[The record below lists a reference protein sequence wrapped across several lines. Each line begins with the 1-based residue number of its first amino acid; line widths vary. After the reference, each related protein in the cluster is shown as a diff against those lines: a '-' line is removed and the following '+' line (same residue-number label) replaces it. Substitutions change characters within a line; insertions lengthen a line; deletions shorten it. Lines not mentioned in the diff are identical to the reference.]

1 MMLMILLIL
10 WVRRTAREAVGWKRR
25 TTQDATPQAQ
35 GRSRKNNAM
44 LMPHHEAREREEGK
58 LYSNH
63 SLSFNP
69 SRASLHYT
77 IHMCGIMLL
86 WVIVVKANVAQI
98 TPLHNTFRGDGVS
111 KNLGILAIWLTLIQH
126 SNDTFPPKTL
136 GTPAFTAYFD
146 MRNPHYFANEQ
157 FRARTGS
164 FDPIIIRLLQSLS
177 FVLYARLVVTKH
189 PKNYKKPGE
198 Q

>member
-1 MMLMILLIL
+1 MILLLIL

-86 WVIVVKANVAQI
+86 WVIVVKANVAQN
-98 TPLHNTFRGDGVS
+98 NTSTQHVSWRRCIQKIGDPS
-111 KNLGILAIWLTLIQH
+111 NWLTLIQH
-126 SNDTFPPKTL
+126 SSNTFPLKTL

-177 FVLYARLVVTKH
+177 FVLYARLAVTKH